1 MVRTHLRQYT
11 RRAIPANL
19 RAPAARLESPVMVN
33 VTILGDRAVFEVEG
47 LHQLWALRSRLEIPL
62 THITDAEIDP
72 DQVGRW
78 WHGWKL
84 MGTDVP
90 GLFAAG
96 TFYYHGE
103 LVFWDVSDPA
113 KTIIVSL
120 DHERYK
126 KLILEVADPEAVVTR
141 LRTSLRT

>member
-1 MVRTHLRQYT
+1 
-11 RRAIPANL
+11 
-19 RAPAARLESPVMVN
+19 MVN
-33 VTILGDRAVFEVEG
+33 VTLLSDRAVFEVEG

-62 THITDAEIDP
+62 THITDVESDP
-72 DQVGRW
+72 DQVGQW

-84 MGTDVP
+84 LGTDVP

-103 LVFWDVSDPA
+103 LVFWDVHDPA
-113 KTIIVSL
+113 KAVIVSL

-126 KLILEVADPEAVVTR
+126 KLIIEVADPETVVAR
-141 LRTSLRT
+141 LRASLPKRSPG

>member
-1 MVRTHLRQYT
+1 
-11 RRAIPANL
+11 
-19 RAPAARLESPVMVN
+19 MVN
-33 VTILGDRAVFEVEG
+33 VAVQNDRAVFEVEG
-47 LHQLWALRSRLEIPL
+47 LDRLWALRSRLEIPL
-62 THITDAEIDP
+62 AHITDAKIDP

-84 MGTDVP
+84 FGTDLP

-103 LVFWDVSDPA
+103 LVFWDVRDPA
-113 KTIIVSL
+113 KTVIVSL

-126 KLILEVADPEAVVTR
+126 KLIIEVADPDAVVAT
-141 LRTSLRT
+141 LRKRPDT